1 VSGTCTV
8 LNKHAASHQSLWYEF
23 ATRLAQHRVQ
33 LEAAQGRSKEQTDWR
48 SIVHG
53 SYRRTWRFMRNKSHI
68 RELKLPRAPRKGLI
82 NIAAAPNNQ
91 VLIVRPTGASLH
103 DISLSCT
110 QEATIL
116 SSWKIPGTTDFAALV
131 DDAATLLIAFN
142 EYSEERPRRIGVRS
156 FKFFF
161 ASITHRFSDYRSS
174 RSPEPISRL

>member
-1 VSGTCTV
+1 
-8 LNKHAASHQSLWYEF
+8 
-23 ATRLAQHRVQ
+23 
-33 LEAAQGRSKEQTDWR
+33 
-48 SIVHG
+48 
-53 SYRRTWRFMRNKSHI
+53 MRNKSHI

-156 FKFFF
+156 FNFFF
-161 ASITHRFSDYRSS
+161 LHPLRTVFLTIDRPDRQNQSAGSS
-174 RSPEPISRL
+174 FIPD